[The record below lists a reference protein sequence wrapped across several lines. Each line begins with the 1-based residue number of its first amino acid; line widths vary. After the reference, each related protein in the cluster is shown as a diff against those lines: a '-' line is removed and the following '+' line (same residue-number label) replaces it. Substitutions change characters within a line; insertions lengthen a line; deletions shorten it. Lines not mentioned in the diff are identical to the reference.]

1 MTKENFEDALFNTM
15 DTVPDSMLKDITN
28 KDDNYN
34 RNTLGRVGISPKEP
48 SLKDAASHTAQNS
61 FEDITDRQNSFDNS
75 FSQNNLPPVNSQ
87 QMNAG
92 NLITGDMA
100 VMFLDMLL
108 PALIVALMAKAGKQV
123 SKSALQASAKE
134 KEIIAPVLQNY
145 LNSINF
151 AVDNPLNALMITL
164 AMIYG
169 TKTVEALN
177 GAKFPMQRTYPT
189 GNGSGGIVDS
199 VNKNGTVKK
208 DGRGRPRK
216 TV

>member
-1 MTKENFEDALFNTM
+1 MTAEKFENAMFDTM
-15 DTVPDSMLKDITN
+15 DTIPDSMLKEITAP
-28 KDDNYN
+28 
-34 RNTLGRVGISPKEP
+34 TQATVKEP
-48 SLKDAASHTAQNS
+48 SLKDAASHTAQS
-61 FEDITDRQNSFDNS
+61 PFEDIAGQQQAFDNS
-75 FSQNNLPPVNSQ
+75 FNQNKLPPVNSQ

-123 SKSALQASAKE
+123 SKSALQATAKE

-151 AVDNPLNALMITL
+151 AVDNPLNALLITL

-169 TKTVEALN
+169 TSDMTEW
-177 GAKFPMQRTYPT
+177 R
-189 GNGSGGIVDS
+189 S
-199 VNKNGTVKK
+199 
-208 DGRGRPRK
+208 
-216 TV
+216 

>member
-1 MTKENFEDALFNTM
+1 MNEDKLFNLM
-15 DTVPDSMLKDITN
+15 DSVPDSMLKDVTAPDQATI
-28 KDDNYN
+28 
-34 RNTLGRVGISPKEP
+34 KEP
-48 SLKDAASHTAQNS
+48 SLKDAAKHTEQS
-61 FEDITDRQNSFDNS
+61 PFEDIAGQQQRFDNS
-75 FSQNNLPPVNSQ
+75 FNESKLPPVNSQ

-123 SKSALQASAKE
+123 SKSALQATAKE

-151 AVDNPLNALMITL
+151 AVDNPLNALIITL

-177 GAKFPMQRTYPT
+177 GAKFTGQRIYPT
-189 GNGSGGIVDS
+189 GNGSGGIVS
-199 VNKNGTVKK
+199 NVNKDGTPKR

-216 TV
+216 S

>member
-1 MTKENFEDALFNTM
+1 MNEDKIF
-15 DTVPDSMLKDITN
+15 DTLDNIPDSLLKDITE
-28 KDDNYN
+28 
-34 RNTLGRVGISPKEP
+34 TPQKES
-48 SLKDAASHTAQNS
+48 SLKDAASHTAING
-61 FEDITDRQNSFDNS
+61 FEDYNTEDRGQKPEVR
-75 FSQNNLPPVNSQ
+75 QPQTGTQ

-108 PALIVALMAKAGKQV
+108 PALIVAMLAKAGKQV
-123 SKSALQASAKE
+123 SKAALQASAKE

-177 GAKFPMQRTYPT
+177 GVKFTGQRTYPT
-189 GNGSGGIVDS
+189 GNGSGGIKENTG
-199 VNKNGTVKK
+199 VNKDGTIKK

>member
-1 MTKENFEDALFNTM
+1 MNEDKIFDVM
-15 DTVPDSMLKDITN
+15 DSVPDSMLKEITAP
-28 KDDNYN
+28 
-34 RNTLGRVGISPKEP
+34 TQATIKEP
-48 SLKDAASHTAQNS
+48 SLKDAASHTEQNP
-61 FEDITDRQNSFDNS
+61 FDNIANKEEAWDYKQRPES
-75 FSQNNLPPVNSQ
+75 YGSKLPPVNSQ

-123 SKSALQASAKE
+123 NKSALQASAKE

-151 AVDNPLNALMITL
+151 SVDNPLNALLITL

-189 GNGSGGIVDS
+189 GNGSGGIVDN